1 MATSLEDF
9 HLLLNLTMHFAFL
22 TCTTLILIPSIL
34 IPCEVLCKQV
44 RPDVVAVQV
53 MGDILMGK
61 RCDLKTDHGAFWR
74 RFAGEQ
80 SPEDLE
86 TAMQLVHKLFT
97 TTLEP
102 IPAEL
107 DTYMR

>member
-1 MATSLEDF
+1 MR
-9 HLLLNLTMHFAFL
+9 NLVSFPNAVW
-22 TCTTLILIPSIL
+22 
-34 IPCEVLCKQV
+34 VL
-44 RPDVVAVQV
+44 AQV

-80 SPEDLE
+80 SPENLE

-102 IPAEL
+102 IPGEL

>member
-1 MATSLEDF
+1 MAGLRGRADVMWSLRC
-9 HLLLNLTMHFAFL
+9 LLLPA
-22 TCTTLILIPSIL
+22 
-34 IPCEVLCKQV
+34 
-44 RPDVVAVQV
+44 AQV

-74 RFAGEQ
+74 RFSGEQ

-86 TAMQLVHKLFT
+86 TAMQLVYKLFT

-107 DTYMR
+107 DTYMQ

>member
-1 MATSLEDF
+1 MHMSRGCLASSL
-9 HLLLNLTMHFAFL
+9 
-22 TCTTLILIPSIL
+22 S
-34 IPCEVLCKQV
+34 
-44 RPDVVAVQV
+44 PDEQV

-74 RFAGEQ
+74 RFSGEQ

-86 TAMQLVHKLFT
+86 TAMQLIYKLFT

-107 DTYMR
+107 DTYMQ

>member
-1 MATSLEDF
+1 MGKLPKDRPRRLLYHNGTQAFGQHIGVLEQRS
-9 HLLLNLTMHFAFL
+9 FA
-22 TCTTLILIPSIL
+22 
-34 IPCEVLCKQV
+34 QV
-44 RPDVVAVQV
+44 V
-53 MGDILMGK
+53 GDILMGK

-86 TAMQLVHKLFT
+86 TAMQLIHKLFIT
-97 TTLEP
+97 ALEP

-107 DTYMR
+107 DTYMQ